1 MLEIKISTV
10 SNISGIS
17 DSNIISAEKFSL
29 KLRAFV
35 NVLLATVK
43 FPMPFST
50 KRFATSSIVSPAPI
64 TRAWAS
70 SKLEKIFGQKG
81 DKLNDVL
88 KRKYTLP
95 ILFKTGRGLFR

>member
-1 MLEIKISTV
+1 M
-10 SNISGIS
+10 S

-35 NVLLATVK
+35 KVLLATVN

-50 KRFATSSIVSPAPI
+50 KCFATSSIVSPAPI

-70 SKLEKIFGQKG
+70 SKLEKIF
-81 DKLNDVL
+81 DAKLTDAEA
-88 KRKYTLP
+88 TDTGFLP
-95 ILFKTGRGLFR
+95 IAVSDLTLFAIEKTN